1 MCLIRT
7 FLVAWLGV
15 FRCDILADTH
25 KGVMEIL
32 WIGPYQ
38 SKDAIPKSFF
48 DLLRRGNLVEIHF
61 RFISS
66 SFPLNFQ
73 FPSVLPN

>member
-1 MCLIRT
+1 MWDWQGSLDGNSLDWTLPIQRRNT
-7 FLVAWLGV
+7 S
-15 FRCDILADTH
+15 R
-25 KGVMEIL
+25 
-32 WIGPYQ
+32 
-38 SKDAIPKSFF
+38 SFF

-66 SFPLNFQ
+66 TFPLNFE